1 MGGRLLYFGQEWE
14 KVSDDQFIRSI
25 ISEGYQIEFALPP
38 PKFSRVITT
47 HLPQEEGK
55 KLCMIQE
62 INSLLEKRAIEIV
75 PNSQISAGFYS
86 TVFLVEKKTGGYRMV
101 LNLKSLNKFIRTQ
114 HFKMETLRSVVHSLD
129 IGDWVFSLDLSDAYL
144 HIPIHPKSKQYLRFA
159 VDGIVYQYCAL
170 PFGIAS
176 APRIFTKIVSVI
188 LSHLRQR
195 GIQVHAYLDDWLIR
209 GKCPNKLS
217 VSQTLTVETIQRLG
231 FIINW
236 EKSNLAITQKII
248 YLGAFI
254 NLKSGQIFPTED
266 FVRN

>member
-1 MGGRLLYFGQEWE
+1 
-14 KVSDDQFIRSI
+14 
-25 ISEGYQIEFALPP
+25 
-38 PKFSRVITT
+38 
-47 HLPQEEGK
+47 
-55 KLCMIQE
+55 MIQE
-62 INSLLEKRAIEIV
+62 INSLMEKRAIEIV

-176 APRIFTKIVSVI
+176 APRMFTKIVSVI

-209 GKCPNKLS
+209 GKCPNNLS

-236 EKSNLAITQKII
+236 EKSNLAVTQKII

-266 FVRN
+266 RCQKLRGLILKFQNSDFQTVHNFLKLLGLMNSCIDLVPWARLHMRPVQIHLLAFW